1 MPIRVVLADDH
12 LIVRQGLRLV
22 LEKEHIEV
30 LGEASDGLEALRFIQ
45 ELRPEIAVLDLDMPG
60 LDGLAVLREAVR
72 VSPQTRSV
80 ILTRHMEE
88 PYAVEAL
95 RIGARGY
102 VLKTQASTD
111 LVAAIRHVHRG
122 EVYLSPKISKAVVQ
136 AYLSNS
142 DAPPNGK
149 LSVRE
154 RQVLQLV
161 GEGHSTKKIAILL
174 GISVKTADTH
184 RTKVMEKL
192 DIHQTAGLVR
202 YAIRNGL
209 IEP

>member
-1 MPIRVVLADDH
+1 MPTGVILADDH

-22 LEKEHIEV
+22 LEREHINV
-30 LGEASDGLEALRFIQ
+30 LGEASDGLEAVRLIR
-45 ELRPEIAVLDLDMPG
+45 ELHPPIALLDLDMPG
-60 LDGLAVLREAVR
+60 LDGLGVLREAAR
-72 VSPQTRSV
+72 ASPQTRM
-80 ILTRHMEE
+80 IMLTRHVEE

-111 LVAAIRHVHRG
+111 LVAAIRHVERG
-122 EVYLSPKISKAVVQ
+122 EVYLSPKISKAVVR
-136 AYLSNS
+136 AYLNNT
-142 DAPPNGK
+142 DAPNGK
-149 LSVRE
+149 LSARE

-161 GEGHSTKKIAILL
+161 SEGHSTKKVAALL

-184 RTKVMEKL
+184 RNKVMLKL

-202 YAIRNGL
+202 YAVRNGL

>member
-1 MPIRVVLADDH
+1 MPIRVILADDH
-12 LIVRQGLRLV
+12 LIVRQGLRMV
-22 LEKEHIEV
+22 LEKEQIEV
-30 LGEASDGLEALRFIQ
+30 LGEASDGIEAIRLIQ
-45 ELRPEIAVLDLDMPG
+45 ELLPGIAVLDLDMPG
-60 LDGLAVLREAVR
+60 LDGLAVLREAAR
-72 VSPQTRSV
+72 LSPQTRAI

-111 LVAAIRHVHRG
+111 LVAAIRHVDRG
-122 EVYLSPKISKAVVQ
+122 EVYLSPKISKAVVH
-136 AYLSNS
+136 AYLNNT
-142 DAPPNGK
+142 AGPNAQ

-161 GEGHSTKKIAILL
+161 GEGHSTKKIASLL

-184 RTKVMEKL
+184 RTKLMEKL

-209 IEP
+209 LEP